1 MLRSRPSPPAAA
13 LLLAALL
20 AACGGPQPRGF
31 DTSEAPFVTVP
42 LSEARVIDLRARYR
56 AAVCDRLQGTPQDC
70 EQTLVRLP
78 GEGPAV
84 ASPPR
89 ADIARRLR
97 VALVPGFMAGCGGPA
112 FDPFTDVAEALR
124 AEGVEVL
131 ELGSRGRTPSS
142 VNAAIMAAAI
152 RALPPDP
159 RPIVLLAYSKGLPDS
174 LHLLVEHPE
183 AARQVAAV
191 LAVAGTVG
199 GSPLADLFRAQYR
212 SWVARLPIPG
222 CPTGTGDELE
232 DVRRDVRLAWWAA
245 NRDSVRAP
253 IFTLVGM
260 PRPDRVS
267 ALLRDNHALLAA
279 IDPRND
285 GQVIH
290 SDAIP
295 AGGRLLGYVNADHY
309 GIAIALS
316 RSVPILAPL
325 VVDSVPRV
333 ELHRAALDLVAE
345 SLVAPAPVPRPRGR
359 RRG

>member
-1 MLRSRPSPPAAA
+1 MHPSRPSPPVAA
-13 LLLAALL
+13 LLLAALLLL

-42 LSEARVIDLRARYR
+42 LSEARVVDLRARYR
-56 AAVCDRLQGTPQDC
+56 AAVCDRLQGTPHDC

-78 GEGPAV
+78 GEGPPA
-84 ASPPR
+84 AAPPR

-97 VALVPGFMAGCGGPA
+97 VALLPGFMAGCGGPA

-124 AEGVEVL
+124 AEGVAVL
-131 ELGSRGRTPSS
+131 DLGGRGRTPAS

-159 RPIVLLAYSKGLPDS
+159 RPIVLVAYSKGLADA
-174 LHLLVEHPE
+174 LHLLVEQPE
-183 AARQVAAV
+183 AARQVGAV
-191 LAVAGTVG
+191 LAVAGTVA
-199 GSPLADLFRAQYR
+199 GSPLADIFRAQYR

-222 CPTGTGDELE
+222 CPTGTGEELE
-232 DVRRDVRLAWWAA
+232 DVRRDVRLAWWSA
-245 NRDSVRAP
+245 NRDSVRVP
-253 IFTLVGM
+253 IFALVGL
-260 PRPDRVS
+260 PRPERVS
-267 ALLRDNHALLAA
+267 TLLRDNHALLAA

-316 RSVPILAPL
+316 RSVPFLAPF
-325 VVDSVPRV
+325 VIDSVPRV

-345 SLVAPAPVPRPRGR
+345 SLVATAR
-359 RRG
+359 RRGG

>member
-1 MLRSRPSPPAAA
+1 MVPKLLPPAAV
-13 LLLAALL
+13 LLLAALI
-20 AACGGPQPRGF
+20 AGCGGPQPRGF

-42 LSEARVIDLRARYR
+42 LSEARVTDLRARYR
-56 AAVCDRLQGTPQDC
+56 AAVCDRLQSTPHDC

-78 GEGPAV
+78 GEGVPV
-84 ASPPR
+84 AAPPR
-89 ADIARRLR
+89 ADIAQRLR

-112 FDPFTDVAEALR
+112 FDPFTDVVEALR
-124 AEGVEVL
+124 AEGVAVL
-131 ELGSRGRTPSS
+131 DLGSRGRTPSS
-142 VNAAIMAAAI
+142 VNAAIMAASL

-159 RPIVLLAYSKGLPDS
+159 RPIVLLAYSKGVPDA
-174 LHLLVEHPE
+174 LHFLVEHPE
-183 AARQVAAV
+183 AARQVGAV

-199 GSPLADLFRAQYR
+199 GSPLADMLRAQYR

-222 CPTGTGDELE
+222 CPTGTGEEIE
-232 DVRRDVRLAWWAA
+232 DLRRDVRLAWWARH
-245 NRDSVRAP
+245 RDSVRVP
-253 IFTLVGM
+253 IFALVGL

-267 ALLRDNHALLAA
+267 SLLRDNHALLAA

-316 RSVPILAPL
+316 RSLPFLAPF
-325 VVDSVPRV
+325 VIDSVPRV

-345 SLVAPAPVPRPRGR
+345 ALPSPPAGR
-359 RRG
+359 ARR